1 MKMSKKKRLHPI
13 SVVANIVKQL
23 KDAILPIILVII
35 VGNKTISSMWDI
47 AVPFAIIIYTIVIG
61 IVSWIRFTYR
71 LEEGELRIEYGV
83 FVRKKRYIPFER
95 IQGIS
100 ISQGFLQRMFGVVKV
115 NVETAGNQLGEAE
128 GLSKKSIKTERMEK
142 TMSFSIRS
150 VSLFLKLVWE
160 FAAHFSMLWAIATI
174 PNSVRTL

>member
-1 MKMSKKKRLHPI
+1 M
-13 SVVANIVKQL
+13 
-23 KDAILPIILVII
+23 
-35 VGNKTISSMWDI
+35 
-47 AVPFAIIIYTIVIG
+47 
-61 IVSWIRFTYR
+61 
-71 LEEGELRIEYGV
+71 
-83 FVRKKRYIPFER
+83 
-95 IQGIS
+95 
-100 ISQGFLQRMFGVVKV
+100 QRMFGVVKV